1 MGMFNF
7 VLDSFKGE
15 IFGFKVKRQDLIA
28 GTVHSIYIHVISYTY
43 RYLSVVKWQNGP
55 GHKKFIEKYWLSY
68 NYCFQTMHLSQKWNQ
83 TY

>member
-28 GTVHSIYIHVISYTY
+28 GTVD
-43 RYLSVVKWQNGP
+43 
-55 GHKKFIEKYWLSY
+55 
-68 NYCFQTMHLSQKWNQ
+68 QKLILPND
-83 TY
+83 YH

>member
-28 GTVHSIYIHVISYTY
+28 GTVHRKI
-43 RYLSVVKWQNGP
+43 K
-55 GHKKFIEKYWLSY
+55 HKVDALPPFL
-68 NYCFQTMHLSQKWNQ
+68 
-83 TY
+83 

>member
-28 GTVHSIYIHVISYTY
+28 GTVVHNCCELFFLFFFDGFPIKGM
-43 RYLSVVKWQNGP
+43 L
-55 GHKKFIEKYWLSY
+55 
-68 NYCFQTMHLSQKWNQ
+68 
-83 TY
+83 